1 MTGDTIVQI
10 VGVLSA
16 MVVTVVTI
24 WTRAD
29 VQSLKAE
36 IVSLK
41 ATIAS
46 GHALLLQQNEIIS
59 NLTERPIQPIEKMGR
74 PVHNEPTDQPY
85 TSMPP
90 YRPDDRK

>member
-1 MTGDTIVQI
+1 MSGDTIVQI

-59 NLTERPIQPIEKMGR
+59 NLTERPIQPIEKMAR
-74 PVHNEPTDQPY
+74 PAHAEPSDQTY
-85 TSMPP
+85 QGSPP
-90 YRPDDRK
+90 YKPSDRK